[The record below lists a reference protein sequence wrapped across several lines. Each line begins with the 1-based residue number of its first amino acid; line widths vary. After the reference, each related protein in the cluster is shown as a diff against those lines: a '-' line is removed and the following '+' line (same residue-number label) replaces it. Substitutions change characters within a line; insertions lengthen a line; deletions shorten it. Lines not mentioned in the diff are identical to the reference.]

1 LSGNILVDID
11 WLTASEEDRKRLYA
25 VTRDVGKVLN
35 MSVEQVMDAALG
47 RTAPIGTDY
56 VANFRKGK
64 IRRIFA
70 KLIYEWI
77 AEHHGDLGLKI
88 EGNWFPQTNTDAWDR
103 YIEAHGIRGQLQ
115 IKRFTKNELNLIKKV
130 KDRDAPDATLKLGEE
145 FCFFLRSEAHGHAIG
160 FECYK
165 GKWHVMPL
173 GPNGSSIFLLQRDEQ
188 HFPIDASGAIERLS
202 EESDL
207 DMHRFAFVV
216 SQNANDL
223 PHKPDIKD
231 ISQDAKLHYIDVL
244 FSA

>member
-1 LSGNILVDID
+1 VDID
-11 WLTASEEDRKRLYA
+11 LLTASEEERKRLYA

-35 MSVEQVMDAALG
+35 MSVDQVMDAALG

-64 IRRIFA
+64 IRRSFA

-77 AEHHGDLGLKI
+77 AEHQGDLGRKI
-88 EGNWFPQTNTDAWDR
+88 EANWFPQTNTDAWGD
-103 YIEAHGIRGQLQ
+103 YVEKHGIRGQLQ
-115 IKRFTKNELNLIKKV
+115 IKRFTKDELNLIKKV
-130 KDRDAPDATLKLGEE
+130 KDRDLPDAALKLGEE
-145 FCFFLRSEAHGHAIG
+145 FCFFLRSETNVHAIG

-165 GKWHVMPL
+165 AKWHVMPL
-173 GPNGSSIFLLQRDEQ
+173 GDNGSPAFQLQRDEP

-207 DMHRFAFVV
+207 DMHRFAFIV
-216 SQNANDL
+216 SQNAHDL
-223 PHKPDIKD
+223 PHTPDIKD
-231 ISQDAKLHYIDVL
+231 IGDDAELHYIDVL

>member
-1 LSGNILVDID
+1 MDID
-11 WLTASEEDRKRLYA
+11 WLAASEEERKRLYA
-25 VTRDVGKVLN
+25 VTRDVGKILN

-64 IRRIFA
+64 IRRSFA

-77 AEHHGDLGLKI
+77 AEQHVDLGRKY
-88 EGNWFPQTNTDAWDR
+88 EESWFPQTNTDAWGD
-103 YIEAHGIRGQLQ
+103 YVEKHGLRGQLQ
-115 IKRFTKNELNLIKKV
+115 IKRFTKDELNLIKKV
-130 KDRDAPDATLKLGEE
+130 KDRDTPDATLKLCEE
-145 FCFFLRSEAHGHAIG
+145 FCFFLRADANVHAIG
-160 FECYK
+160 FERYK
-165 GKWHVMPL
+165 AKWHVMPL
-173 GPNGSSIFLLQRDEQ
+173 GENGSPTFQLQRDEP
-188 HFPIDASGAIERLS
+188 HFPIGASGAIERLN

-231 ISQDAKLHYIDVL
+231 IGQDTKLHYVDVF